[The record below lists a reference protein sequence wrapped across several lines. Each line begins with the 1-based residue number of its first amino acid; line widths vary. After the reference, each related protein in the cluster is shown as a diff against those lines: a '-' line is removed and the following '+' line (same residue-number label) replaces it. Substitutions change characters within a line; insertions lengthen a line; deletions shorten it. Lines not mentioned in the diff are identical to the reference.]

1 MSIPLTQIGARDFQN
16 SATEDVEAEY
26 DRLRDLARE
35 EARMRND
42 CFNQAHEAYECG
54 NGALAK
60 ALSDQ
65 GKSHARKM
73 DKYNRQ
79 ASDFI
84 FRENNSPGR
93 VAEDELDL
101 HGQFVEE
108 VDDILEQRVRTAQA
122 KGETHLHVI
131 VGKGNHSTSQVQK
144 LKPRVEKVC
153 RELGLECHTEENEGR
168 IYVNLERR
176 QDGGGHYGGGQQ
188 QQQQG
193 DNKDGSGGILK
204 NSLRS
209 LLDKCCIVM

>member
-1 MSIPLTQIGARDFQN
+1 
-16 SATEDVEAEY
+16 
-26 DRLRDLARE
+26 
-35 EARMRND
+35 
-42 CFNQAHEAYECG
+42 
-54 NGALAK
+54 
-60 ALSDQ
+60 
-65 GKSHARKM
+65 M

-131 VGKGNHSTSQVQK
+131 VGKGSHSTGQVQK

-153 RELGLECHTEENEGR
+153 RELGLEYHTEENEGR
-168 IYVNLERR
+168 IYVNLGRR
-176 QDGGGHYGGGQQ
+176 QEGGGQYGGGQQ
-188 QQQQG
+188 QQQQQQ
-193 DNKDGSGGILK
+193 DDSGGNIQ

-209 LLDKCCIVM
+209 LLEKCCIVM